1 MLQAA
6 MPLFPLTTVLFP
18 QGVLNLQIFEVRYL
32 DLMKK
37 CLRDNT
43 PFGVV
48 SLLDGNEV
56 RRPDEKIQLAKI
68 GTLVNIEKHE
78 FVTPTLI
85 EISTV
90 GSQRF
95 KLLNATQEKN
105 GLWMGEI
112 QTLPADPVV
121 EIPDYLQGS
130 ANALARLINSIDEN
144 EIAEE
149 QLPFRKPYKLMDCG
163 WVANRWCELLPLD
176 KPTKLQLLALDNPLL
191 RLELIDDTL
200 AAQGL
205 LNYNLAHHFPI
216 K

>member
-1 MLQAA
+1 MSQAA

-32 DLMKK
+32 NMINA

-68 GTLVNIEKHE
+68 GTLVNIEHHE

-85 EISTV
+85 EVSTI
-90 GSQRF
+90 GTQRF
-95 KLLNATQEKN
+95 KMDNATQEKN
-105 GLWMGEI
+105 GLWMAEI
-112 QTLPADPVV
+112 QPMPADPVV
-121 EIPDYLQGS
+121 EIPNYLQGS
-130 ANALARLINSIDEN
+130 ANALAKLINTIDEQG
-144 EIAEE
+144 ITEE
-149 QLPFRKPYKLMDCG
+149 QLPFRKPFKLMDSG

-191 RLELIDDTL
+191 RLELIDDIL
-200 AAQGL
+200 QEQGL
-205 LNYNLAHHFPI
+205 VKPQ
-216 K
+216 

>member
-1 MLQAA
+1 MSKAA

-95 KLLNATQEKN
+95 KLLNAMQEKN

-205 LNYNLAHHFPI
+205 L
-216 K
+216 KS

>member
-1 MLQAA
+1 MPSPA

-205 LNYNLAHHFPI
+205 L
-216 K
+216 KS

>member
-1 MLQAA
+1 MHSPVT
-6 MPLFPLTTVLFP
+6 PLFPLTTVLYP

-121 EIPDYLQGS
+121 ELS
-130 ANALARLINSIDEN
+130 LIHI
-144 EIAEE
+144 
-149 QLPFRKPYKLMDCG
+149 
-163 WVANRWCELLPLD
+163 
-176 KPTKLQLLALDNPLL
+176 
-191 RLELIDDTL
+191 
-200 AAQGL
+200 
-205 LNYNLAHHFPI
+205 
-216 K
+216 

>member
-1 MLQAA
+1 MSQAA

-37 CLRDNT
+37 CLRDNA

-85 EISTV
+85 ELSTV

-205 LNYNLAHHFPI
+205 L
-216 K
+216 KS

>member
-1 MLQAA
+1 MHSPVT
-6 MPLFPLTTVLFP
+6 PLFPLTTVLYP

-112 QTLPADPVV
+112 QTLPSDPVV

-149 QLPFRKPYKLMDCG
+149 KLPFRKPYKLMDCG

-205 LNYNLAHHFPI
+205 L
-216 K
+216 KS

>member
-1 MLQAA
+1 MSQAA

-149 QLPFRKPYKLMDCG
+149 KLPFRKPYKLMDCG

-205 LNYNLAHHFPI
+205 L
-216 K
+216 KS

>member
-1 MLQAA
+1 MSQAA

-48 SLLDGNEV
+48 SLLGGNEV

-95 KLLNATQEKN
+95 KLLNAMQEKN

-205 LNYNLAHHFPI
+205 L
-216 K
+216 KS

>member
-1 MLQAA
+1 MHSPVT
-6 MPLFPLTTVLFP
+6 PLFPLTTVLYP

-121 EIPDYLQGS
+121 EISDYLQGS

-205 LNYNLAHHFPI
+205 L
-216 K
+216 KS

>member
-1 MLQAA
+1 MSQAA

-56 RRPDEKIQLAKI
+56 RRPDEKLVFFKI

-85 EISTV
+85 ELSTV

-200 AAQGL
+200 A
-205 LNYNLAHHFPI
+205 
-216 K
+216 

>member
-1 MLQAA
+1 MSQAA

-37 CLRDNT
+37 CLRDNA

-68 GTLVNIEKHE
+68 GTLVNIEEHE

-95 KLLNATQEKN
+95 KLLNAMQEKN

-205 LNYNLAHHFPI
+205 L
-216 K
+216 KS

>member
-1 MLQAA
+1 MSSPV

-205 LNYNLAHHFPI
+205 L
-216 K
+216 KS

>member
-1 MLQAA
+1 MSQAA

-95 KLLNATQEKN
+95 KLLNAMQEKN

-130 ANALARLINSIDEN
+130 ANALARLINSIDEK

-205 LNYNLAHHFPI
+205 L
-216 K
+216 KS

>member
-1 MLQAA
+1 MSSLLT
-6 MPLFPLTTVLFP
+6 PLFPLTTVLYP

-48 SLLDGNEV
+48 SLLDGTEV
-56 RRPDEKIQLAKI
+56 RRPEEKVQLAKI

-85 EISTV
+85 DISTV
-90 GSQRF
+90 GTQRF
-95 KLLNATQEKN
+95 KLLSATQEKN

-121 EIPDYLQGS
+121 EIPDHLKGA
-130 ANALARLINSIDEN
+130 ANALAELINSIDEKG
-144 EIAEE
+144 ISEE

-200 AAQGL
+200 QAQGL
-205 LNYNLAHHFPI
+205 IGPR
-216 K
+216 